1 MGIMI
6 TIAKE
11 LEDPK
16 LTERE
21 YHRGRD
27 RGIEREGEVSA
38 MNREEM
44 RGKCEYC

>member
-1 MGIMI
+1 MGIKI
-6 TIAKE
+6 TITKE
-11 LEDPK
+11 LDPK

-27 RGIEREGEVSA
+27 RGIEREGEVST

-44 RGKCEYC
+44 RGKYEYC